1 MKTERREGTMSEEVV
16 QCVVCGRKESI
27 NDLIPVRLVS
37 RKYGTVLSGVCGGCI
52 LDVDGAAKRG
62 RKNRDAE
69 GVAVEV
75 AGHTYDV
82 VRR

>member
-1 MKTERREGTMSEEVV
+1 MSEEVV

-37 RKYGTVLSGVCGGCI
+37 RKCGKAGSKESGHGTVLSGVCGGCI
-52 LDVDGAAKRG
+52 LDVDGA
-62 RKNRDAE
+62 E
-69 GVAVEV
+69 CVAVEV
-75 AGHTYDV
+75 GGQTYDV